1 MLSIIEVEH
10 NRRWSSNKKVF
21 IVTVDTPDVFCN
33 KSPQLLV
40 GAVAL
45 GGSLADEVGGGVP
58 QARHSFLSAGFDTRH
73 VEHDH
78 CPVKTQ

>member
-1 MLSIIEVEH
+1 MLVA
-10 NRRWSSNKKVF
+10 
-21 IVTVDTPDVFCN
+21 
-33 KSPQLLV
+33 
-40 GAVAL
+40 AVAL
-45 GGSLADEVGGGVP
+45 GGSLVDEVGGAVP